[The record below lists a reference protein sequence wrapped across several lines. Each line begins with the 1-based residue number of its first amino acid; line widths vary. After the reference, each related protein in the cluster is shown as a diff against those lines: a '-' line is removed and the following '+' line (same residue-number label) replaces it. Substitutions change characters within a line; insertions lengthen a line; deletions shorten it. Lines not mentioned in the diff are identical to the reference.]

1 MNLNHKINSSNNV
14 MRVFILST
22 EEGRSFVKEK
32 IGGKRNMVV
41 LLSLFGMI
49 CWGIAPVFAKAALKN
64 TDPVAGLVLRTIFAA
79 SVVSG
84 WVIIS
89 GNFSKVSSIPA
100 NTWWLIGIEAL
111 LATLVGDLA
120 YYAALKKGDVSLVTI
135 IMSSSP
141 LITILCSVLFLGEQI
156 TLMRLIGAT
165 LVIAGIILIV

>member
-1 MNLNHKINSSNNV
+1 
-14 MRVFILST
+14 
-22 EEGRSFVKEK
+22 
-32 IGGKRNMVV
+32 MVV
-41 LLSLFGMI
+41 FLSLFGML

-64 TDPVAGLVLRTIFAA
+64 IDPIAGLVLRTIFAA

-84 WVIIS
+84 WVFAS
-89 GNFSKVSSIPA
+89 GSFSKVSSIPA
-100 NTWWLIGIEAL
+100 SSWWLIGIEAL

-141 LITILCSVLFLGEQI
+141 LITILCSVLFFGEI
-156 TLMRLIGAT
+156 MTVKRLIGAV

>member
-1 MNLNHKINSSNNV
+1 MKSLISYCHLRKGRVRMVKIS
-14 MRVFILST
+14 
-22 EEGRSFVKEK
+22 
-32 IGGKRNMVV
+32 GGKKYMVV
-41 LLSLFGMI
+41 LLSIFGMV
-49 CWGIAPVFAKAALKN
+49 CWGIAPVFAKAALKDI
-64 TDPVAGLVLRTIFAA
+64 DPAAGLVLRTIFAA

-100 NTWWLIGIEAL
+100 GTWWLIGIEAL

-141 LITILCSVLFLGEQI
+141 LITILCSVLFLGEQM
-156 TLMRLIGAT
+156 TLMRLIGAI
-165 LVIAGIILIV
+165 LVVAGIILIV